1 MPHASTVATIAS
13 AASAVSAP
21 RQRSVARKSG
31 LSASASPA
39 LDASAIPPEIPPEI
53 PSQAQLRQ
61 ILLAACPA
69 GQLSEPA
76 LASLLGLGFM
86 HVLPAKSMCLMAS
99 QPAEG
104 LWLLLRGTV
113 SVGRHDAQMQWS
125 QRCTVHAE
133 EWIDAESAWLGG
145 NYLDN
150 ARAETE
156 VLLWFFPLPA
166 LERAMAAEP
175 ALARSLLAVG
185 AERLKRAVG
194 GAQDLLA
201 KHVLARCAAWL
212 LDELRVLGH
221 GEGDGEGSSTA
232 QTQLVLSQRKCA
244 IASQLGTSPETFS
257 RSLRQLREMGV
268 IASKGYRIWILD
280 VPALV
285 RLAQSA

>member
-1 MPHASTVATIAS
+1 MPHASSLAS
-13 AASAVSAP
+13 NLPSA
-21 RQRSVARKSG
+21 G
-31 LSASASPA
+31 LSAAPRPRRAARKPGLGASASQK
-39 LDASAIPPEIPPEI
+39 PEAGAMPQDL

-86 HVLPAKSMCLMAS
+86 NVLPAKSMCLLAS
-99 QPAEG
+99 QRAEG
-104 LWLLLRGTV
+104 LWLLLRGIV

-166 LERAMAAEP
+166 LERAIAAEP

-185 AERLKRAVG
+185 AERLQRAVG

-212 LDELRVLGH
+212 LEELRALGQ
-221 GEGDGEGSSTA
+221 GESSSTA

-268 IASKGYRIWILD
+268 IAIKGYRIWILD
-280 VPALV
+280 LPALIG
-285 RLAQSA
+285 LAKAV

>member
-13 AASAVSAP
+13 GASANSAP

-31 LSASASPA
+31 LSASASQG
-39 LDASAIPPEIPPEI
+39 LDASAIPPEAPPDI

-61 ILLAACPA
+61 ILLAACPP

-212 LDELRVLGH
+212 LDELRVLGQ
-221 GEGDGEGSSTA
+221 GEGSSTA

>member
-1 MPHASTVATIAS
+1 MPHASTVTTIAS
-13 AASAVSAP
+13 GASANSAP
-21 RQRSVARKSG
+21 GQRSVARKSG
-31 LSASASPA
+31 LSASASQG
-39 LDASAIPPEIPPEI
+39 LGASAIPPEAPPDI

-76 LASLLGLGFM
+76 LASLLSLGFM
-86 HVLPAKSMCLMAS
+86 HVLPAKSMCMTAS
-99 QPAEG
+99 QRAEG

-212 LDELRVLGH
+212 LEELRVLGQ
-221 GEGDGEGSSTA
+221 GEGSSTA

>member
-21 RQRSVARKSG
+21 RQRRVARKSG
-31 LSASASPA
+31 LSVSASQG
-39 LDASAIPPEIPPEI
+39 LDANAIPPETPPDI

-212 LDELRVLGH
+212 LDELRVLGQ
-221 GEGDGEGSSTA
+221 GEGSSTA